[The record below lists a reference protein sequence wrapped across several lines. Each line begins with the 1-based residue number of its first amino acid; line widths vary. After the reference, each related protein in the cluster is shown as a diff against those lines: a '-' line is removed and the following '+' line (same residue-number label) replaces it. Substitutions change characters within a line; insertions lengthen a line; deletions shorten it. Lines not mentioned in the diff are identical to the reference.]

1 MEFNSELE
9 VRQEII
15 NRLDSVYEVFDLLIQ
30 HSFKG
35 DRKVRDG
42 IGYIAGIHKGDYFE
56 LKSNFES
63 FYELRKFIT
72 KEFTTNY
79 EDWHEL
85 IEMVYSTVNLFE
97 YKKVLF
103 MVLYETTSAHLGR
116 LQDKIKNFVLD
127 KEIDPVKNSVEYN
140 TTSKKVKP
148 LKNSTKNK
156 PTLKKLSLKQRFEH
170 VLNEN
175 DIELDEDKYILNFKN
190 KKDFI
195 LYSFTSAKY
204 DLALNGINE
213 NFANFLKEN
222 PKKRWLTD
230 NLTEMLDGM
239 YDLGEITLEE
249 YQSFE
254 ADYDYSI
261 FLVED
266 FEDLE
271 ITTKNND
278 SFVINASDLKTTQ
291 YSFNTIGDIVT
302 ERISNVD
309 YYFIFL
315 FGSPAYH
322 SGVILLDDEI
332 SKEQILEK
340 LTLIQVEDLTVG
352 FRFNNVEDYFDMGDQ
367 IKEKYV
373 NKTLIPVKKV
383 VGKELDLDD
392 LFEIN
397 EFLD

>member
-15 NRLDSVYEVFDLLIQ
+15 DRLDSVYEVFDLLIK
-30 HSFKG
+30 HSFQG

-42 IGYIAGIHKGDYFE
+42 IGYIVGINKGDYIE

-72 KEFTTNY
+72 KEFTKNY

-103 MVLYETTSAHLGR
+103 MVLYETTSVDVGR
-116 LQDKIKNFVLD
+116 LRDKIKNFVLD
-127 KEIDPVKNSVEYN
+127 KKLDPVKNSVAY
-140 TTSKKVKP
+140 K
-148 LKNSTKNK
+148 STQ
-156 PTLKKLSLKQRFEH
+156 KKLTLKQRLEH
-170 VLNEN
+170 LLSEN
-175 DIELDEDKYILNFKN
+175 DIELDEDKYELRYKN

-204 DLALNGINE
+204 DLAVNGLNKE
-213 NFANFLKEN
+213 FANFLMEN
-222 PKKRWLTD
+222 PDKRWLTD
-230 NLTEMLDGM
+230 NLEEMLDGM
-239 YDLGEITLEE
+239 YDNEDITLEE

-254 ADYDYSI
+254 AYYDYSI

-266 FEDLE
+266 LDDLE
-271 ITTKNND
+271 ISTRNFESLT
-278 SFVINASDLKTTQ
+278 IEASELKTEQ
-291 YSFNTIGDIVT
+291 FSFNSIGNLIEDRV
-302 ERISNVD
+302 SNVD
-309 YYFIFL
+309 YYFLFL

-322 SGVILLDDEI
+322 SGVILLDEEI
-332 SKEQILEK
+332 TKEQIIERLS
-340 LTLIQVEDLTVG
+340 LIQVENYTVG
-352 FRFNNVEDYFDMGDQ
+352 FRFIDKEDYFDMGYQ

-373 NKTLIPVKKV
+373 NKALVPANKV
-383 VGKELDLDD
+383 VGKELELDG

-397 EFLD
+397 EFKD